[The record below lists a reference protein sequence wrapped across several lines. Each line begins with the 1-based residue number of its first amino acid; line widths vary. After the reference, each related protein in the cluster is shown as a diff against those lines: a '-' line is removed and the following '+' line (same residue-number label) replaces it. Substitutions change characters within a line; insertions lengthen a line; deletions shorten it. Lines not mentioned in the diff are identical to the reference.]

1 MTHWPLGPRLSH
13 IKSRAQQFFGLVYYE
28 TLACNIPFAK
38 MRCEHP
44 WNVWIVFGH
53 VWIYMFVG
61 PHCPFLVLFA
71 FSFYVSKRWQ
81 KSLRQKPASFSCD
94 SCIVQ
99 KSWGFISLACVRCG
113 RFEDLPRTTSTATQS
128 SASSKWGTKLPSW
141 TVASTLSQFKFGSPQ
156 WQARPLQDVPDWLMS
171 LSCNFMMVKCW
182 LCLNRFRRRFKA

>member
-1 MTHWPLGPRLSH
+1 MRPLPATYLLPGCAVNIRETFESCLDMFESTCLS
-13 IKSRAQQFFGLVYYE
+13 K
-28 TLACNIPFAK
+28 
-38 MRCEHP
+38 
-44 WNVWIVFGH
+44 
-53 VWIYMFVG
+53 G

-71 FSFYVSKRWQ
+71 SSFYVSKRWQ
-81 KSLRQKPASFSCD
+81 KSLRQKPASFSCN

-113 RFEDLPRTTSTATQS
+113 CFEDLPRTTSTATQS

-182 LCLNRFRRRFKA
+182 LCLNRFCRRFKA